1 MNIDD
6 ITKRIDDSF
15 GVDIKDIYGR
25 RIYPGDLVYYSG
37 IDSRCVQLGIVSKLT
52 KTGCKILNSNKLF
65 NSNELCIVNGNEN
78 ASLAFKE
85 KHKKE
90 LAEFNKAKEIE
101 KATKRKSIIFIEK
114 TMDGRIF
121 LGQCIFDF
129 LNAKEMKEKME
140 AFANS
145 RNKLLFLCKDQD
157 GNPYFS
163 NDIKNKELY
172 FQPLLHLMFY
182 QRNAIHEIEYISS
195 NIKKGW
201 EDEIISVKENIEKK
215 TTNGYYEYSA
225 LNKGIEFISKKEDL
239 TLNCRY
245 VQKFFDDDFL
255 FLVKDYKNNIGVD
268 TSSNV
273 YASFAYYWLDTLAKS
288 FYKLENYYY
297 DSYNCQPIH
306 GLENFLSNEVGEKIH
321 DMYMFLKNA
330 LQSI

>member
-1 MNIDD
+1 MDIDK
-6 ITKRIDDSF
+6 ITQRINDSF

-37 IDSRCVQLGIVSKLT
+37 IDSRCIQLGIVSKLT

-101 KATKRKSIIFIEK
+101 KATKRKSIVFIEK

-129 LNAKEMKEKME
+129 LNAKELKEKME

-157 GNPYFS
+157 ENPYFS
-163 NDIKNKELY
+163 ADIKNKELY
-172 FQPLLHLMFY
+172 FQPLLHLIFY
-182 QRNAIHEIEYISS
+182 TKNAIHEIEYISS
-195 NIKKGW
+195 NIKNGW
-201 EDEIISVKENIEKK
+201 EDEIISVKEKMKK
-215 TTNGYYEYSA
+215 KNGYYSFSSSNEA
-225 LNKGIEFISKKEDL
+225 IRFISRKEDL
-239 TLNCRY
+239 MLGGCY
-245 VQKFFDDDFL
+245 IQQKFFDDDFL
-255 FLVKDYKNNIGVD
+255 FLVKDHENDVSID

-273 YASFAYYWLDTLAKS
+273 YASFAYYWLDTLTRN
-288 FYKLENYYY
+288 FYKLGNHYYSGY
-297 DSYNCQPIH
+297 DCQPTR
-306 GLENFLSNEVGEKIH
+306 GLENFLSNETGEKIH
-321 DMYMFLKNA
+321 NMYLFLKDV

>member
-1 MNIDD
+1 MD
-6 ITKRIDDSF
+6 IGEIKKRINDSF

-37 IDSRCVQLGIVSKLT
+37 IDSRVVQLGIVSKLT

-101 KATKRKSIIFIEK
+101 KATKRKSIVFIEK
-114 TMDGRIF
+114 TIDGRIF

-129 LNAKEMKEKME
+129 LNAKELKEKME

-145 RNKLLFLCKDQD
+145 RNKLLFLCKGQD

-163 NDIKNKELY
+163 ADIKNKELY
-172 FQPLLHLMFY
+172 FQNLLHLMFY

-195 NIKKGW
+195 NIKNGW
-201 EDEIISVKENIEKK
+201 EDEIISVKEEMKEK
-215 TTNGYYEYSA
+215 NGYYSFSSSNEE
-225 LNKGIEFISKKEDL
+225 IRFISRKEDL
-239 TLNCRY
+239 TLNCHY

-268 TSSNV
+268 ISSNV
-273 YASFAYYWLDTLAKS
+273 YASFAYYWLDTLTKS

-297 DSYNCQPIH
+297 SSYNCPSTR

-321 DMYMFLKNA
+321 NMYLFLKNA